1 MVRRKM
7 KKQEQKIPVKVIKG
21 SVSVLDRLRILNK
34 KQRHAVLATDAQGQ
48 PYPSLVAY
56 ALTPDGK
63 GVLFAT
69 PKSTRKYKNILTNNR
84 VSLLIDTRSNTD
96 RAYMGAES
104 ITILGKATPVRKG
117 TKRTRL
123 AEILNKKHPRLAE
136 FVCSPET
143 VLIYVEMLHCVHVTQ
158 FQTVSEWHKEKDRS

>member
-1 MVRRKM
+1 MRREM
-7 KKQEQKIPVKVIKG
+7 KKQEKKIPVKVSKG
-21 SVSVLDRLRILNK
+21 TLSVPDRIRNLNK

-48 PYPSLVAY
+48 PYTSLVAY

-69 PKSTRKYKNILTNNR
+69 PKLTRKYRNILANNR

-104 ITILGKATPVRKG
+104 ITILGKAHPLKQSL
-117 TKRTRL
+117 KRDTL
-123 AEILNKKHPRLAE
+123 AEIFLNKHPRLFE
-136 FVCSPET
+136 FVRSPET
-143 VLIYVEMLHCVHVTQ
+143 ALIYVEMMHCIHVTQ
-158 FQTVSEWHKEKDRS
+158 FQTVSEWIKEK